1 MSNEIITNQVDF
13 QGGHP
18 TKNTGGYIARPSSS
32 GPHPAVIL
40 VHEIWGLDEHIRDVS
55 GRLAKEGYVTVAVDL
70 FDGKT
75 AAVPN
80 FDEGGKLRESLD
92 PERVMKDLS
101 GAFKFLSNLDYV
113 DGRKIGS
120 MGFCMGGGISLRFA
134 CYSREL
140 AAAIIFYGKNPEPLE
155 LVKEI
160 RCPILGNWAAND
172 QVFKVE
178 EVEKL
183 KLKLKEYNKVF
194 DIKIFPGADHAFFN
208 NTGRNYNA
216 EAAKESWKRTVD
228 FFSLHLKR

>member
-1 MSNEIITNQVDF
+1 MSSEIITQQVDF

-40 VHEIWGLDEHIRDVS
+40 IHEIWGVVDHIRDVS
-55 GRLAKEGYVTVAVDL
+55 GRLAREGYVTLAVDL

-75 AAVPN
+75 AAAPH

-92 PERVMKDLS
+92 QERVMKDLG
-101 GAFKFLSNLDYV
+101 GAFRFLADLEYV

-134 CYSREL
+134 CQAKDL
-140 AAAIIFYGKNPEPLE
+140 AAVIIFYGKNPEPLE

-160 RCPILGNWAAND
+160 TCPILGNWAAND
-172 QVFKVE
+172 QVFKAE
-178 EVEKL
+178 EVE
-183 KLKLKEYNKVF
+183 
-194 DIKIFPGADHAFFN
+194 
-208 NTGRNYNA
+208 
-216 EAAKESWKRTVD
+216 
-228 FFSLHLKR
+228 

>member
-18 TKNTGGYIARPSSS
+18 TKNTGGYIARPYSS

-55 GRLAKEGYVTVAVDL
+55 GRLAKEGYVTLAVDL

-75 AAVPN
+75 AAAPN

-92 PERVMKDLS
+92 QDRVMNDLG
-101 GAFKFLSNLDYV
+101 GALEFLSELDYV
-113 DGRKIGS
+113 DGKKIGC
-120 MGFCMGGGISLRFA
+120 MGFCMGGSISLRFA
-134 CYSREL
+134 CHSRDL

-183 KLKLKEYNKVF
+183 KLKLTEYNKVF

-208 NTGRNYNA
+208 NTGRNYQP

-228 FFSLHLKR
+228 FFSLHLK